1 MPMNGSTPEIL
12 LIDDDSFSRIMLK
25 ALLQKAGYQV
35 TEAKDGSEGLVLYR
49 KISPA
54 LILLDAK
61 MPGMDGFDC
70 CRQIRQLPGGE
81 HIPILMV
88 TGLDDQTSVN
98 DAFEAGATD
107 YITKP
112 VQMPVLVGRM
122 RYLMQSI
129 QAEQALRESEE
140 KFRSLITSLQEV
152 IFQLDDAGKLIFL
165 NPVWHKLMGYSLKSS
180 LGKPFESFLH
190 PAERQRHH
198 VQFSK
203 AWKQPNRCYRY
214 RSRCLTQTGKVHW
227 VDIQLCANL
236 DSQGNLLDIAGRLND
251 ITDRTIR
258 EQYRGLEYA
267 ITRVLANA
275 NDAATAVRRAVQA
288 ICGSLGF
295 QLGEFWRLDAH
306 AQELRCRERWHL
318 KKEQL
323 KVFSDFTDTIAL
335 KLGEGIP
342 GQAWESEKA
351 LWIADFAQDCTFTRK
366 ETAQAAGL
374 CSALSFSVSHGPE
387 KLGVIVLFSQEVS
400 PPDQDL
406 LRMLTIL
413 GRQLSQYL
421 KRKQAEEE
429 LQHRNQILQL
439 ELQRAAQYVEAL
451 LPDAY
456 DKVSAG
462 HKAQD
467 SAWINTQYQPSSTLG
482 GDAFDYAW
490 LDDEH
495 LMFYLFDVAGHGVKS
510 ALLSVSILNILRKRT
525 LQGAN
530 FYHPETVLEA
540 LNEVFQVNEN
550 GEDYFTCWYGVYNV
564 VNCKLTFASAG
575 HPPGVLITPVSNGYE
590 TCYLDSDGIAVGLL
604 PDFPFDVQQCEIP
617 SGSSL
622 YIFSDG
628 VYEIPVGNNNAIW
641 GLDAWTALLKH
652 HKGTKHPTLKPL
664 LDEARRINGR
674 DILEDD
680 FSVLEVNF
688 V

>member
-1 MPMNGSTPEIL
+1 
-12 LIDDDSFSRIMLK
+12 
-25 ALLQKAGYQV
+25 
-35 TEAKDGSEGLVLYR
+35 
-49 KISPA
+49 
-54 LILLDAK
+54 

-81 HIPILMV
+81 HIPILIV

-122 RYLMQSI
+122 RYLMQAI
-129 QAEQALRESEE
+129 QAQQALRESEE

-152 IFQLDDAGKLIFL
+152 IFQLNAAGEIIFI
-165 NPVWHKLMGYSLKSS
+165 NPVWHKLMGYSLKNT
-180 LGKPFESFLH
+180 LGKSFEIFLH
-190 PAERQRHH
+190 PAERQRHSI
-198 VQFSK
+198 QFSK
-203 AWKQPNRCYRY
+203 AWKRPSQCYQY
-214 RSRCLTQTGKVHW
+214 RSRCLTQTGIVRW
-227 VDIQLCANL
+227 VDIQLCANV
-236 DSQGNLLDIAGRLND
+236 DSQGDVLDIACRLND
-251 ITDRTIR
+251 ISDRTIR
-258 EQYRGLEYA
+258 EQYRSLEYA
-267 ITRVLANA
+267 ITRVLSNA
-275 NDAATAVRRAVQA
+275 NDAIVAIRRTLQA
-288 ICGSLGF
+288 ICGNLSF
-295 QLGEFWRLDAH
+295 RLGEFWQLDVNT
-306 AQELRCRERWHL
+306 QELRCRERWHL
-318 KKEQL
+318 KAEQL
-323 KVFSDFTDTIAL
+323 KIFSEFTDSIAL

-342 GQAWESEKA
+342 GQAWESERA
-351 LWIADFAQDCTFTRK
+351 LWIGDFAQECTFTRK
-366 ETAQAAGL
+366 EAAQTAGL
-374 CSALSFSVSHGPE
+374 RSAFSFPVSHGPE

-429 LQHRNQILQL
+429 LQRRNQILQL

-451 LPDAY
+451 LPNAY

-462 HKAQD
+462 YKAQD
-467 SAWINTQYQPSSTLG
+467 IAWINTQYQPSSTVG

-510 ALLSVSILNILRKRT
+510 ALMSVSILNILRKRT
-525 LQGAN
+525 LKGAN

-550 GEDYFTCWYGVYNV
+550 GEDYFTCWYGIYNV
-564 VNCKLTFASAG
+564 VNRKLTFASAG
-575 HPPGVLITPVSNGYE
+575 HPPGVLIIPTDGSYE
-590 TCYLDSDGIAVGLL
+590 TSYLDSDGIAVGLL

-617 SGSSL
+617 AGSSL

-628 VYEIPVGNNNAIW
+628 VYEIPVGDNNAIW

-652 HKGTKHPTLKPL
+652 HKDAKRPTLKPL
-664 LDEARRINGR
+664 LDEARRINGG

-688 V
+688 M